1 MKKYFLF
8 ISLFC
13 SYFLIGQNITDALRF
28 SQNDLTGTARF
39 TAMSGAFGALGGDF
53 SAFNLNPAGST
64 VFLNNQAGFTLR
76 SFNVNNK
83 ANYFGTK
90 NSQIESSID
99 LNQAGA
105 VFVFENAGKSDWS
118 KIAIGVNY
126 ENVANFDNSVFSQG
140 TGSNSLGNYF
150 LSYANGIPLNNLQ
163 NNFFEDLTFSE
174 QQGFLG
180 YQGFVVDPI
189 TNTPG
194 NTVYVSNVPS
204 GVNYLQQ
211 NEYVTGGFNG
221 KLTLNGAVKYK
232 DIFSVGLNINT
243 HFVDYR
249 QSTSF
254 YERNDFNATSTTYNI
269 EQLRFS
275 NDLYTYG
282 SGASLQVG
290 TILKPIK
297 ELRIGLAYQ
306 SPTWYRLNDETSQ
319 RLTAVSG
326 NVNETLATDI
336 VDPGVTLIY
345 EPYKVRTAGNFT
357 GSLAYVAGKKGLIS
371 FDYILR
377 NHENISLGPDNNF
390 ANQNA
395 FISNVL
401 KNAAEYRIGGEYK
414 IQKFSLR
421 GGYRFEESP
430 YEDGKTIGNLTGYSG
445 GLGYNFGRTKLD
457 AAYSYSQRF
466 YNQQFFNQGFTDF
479 SSVNTKNHSVSVSL
493 LFEL

>member
-1 MKKYFLF
+1 MKKYILF
-8 ISLFC
+8 VSLF
-13 SYFLIGQNITDALRF
+13 SSSFIIGQNITDALRF

-64 VFLNNQAGFTLR
+64 VFLNNQAGFTVR

-90 NSQIESSID
+90 NSQIESSLDI
-99 LNQAGA
+99 NQAGA
-105 VFVFENAGKSDWS
+105 VFVFESGGESDWS

-150 LSYANGIPLNNLQ
+150 LSYANGIPLDYLQ
-163 NNFFEDLTFSE
+163 NYFFEDLNFAE
-174 QQGFLG
+174 QQAFLG
-180 YQGFVVDPI
+180 YQGFVIDPVSNSPA
-189 TNTPG
+189 NTA
-194 NTVYVSNVPS
+194 YFSNVPS
-204 GVNYLQQ
+204 GVNYIQQ
-211 NEYVTGGFNG
+211 NEYVSSGFNG
-221 KLTLNGAVKYK
+221 KLTLNGAVRYK
-232 DIFSVGLNINT
+232 DLFSVGLNVNT

-254 YERNDFNATSTTYNI
+254 YERNDFTSTSTTYNV

-282 SGASLQVG
+282 SGLSVQVG
-290 TILKPIK
+290 TIIKPTK

-326 NVNETLATDI
+326 NVNEVLAPDY

-345 EPYKVRTAGNFT
+345 EPYRVRTAGNFT

-377 NHENISLGPDNNF
+377 NHENISLRPESDF
-390 ANQNA
+390 ASQNA

-401 KNAAEYRIGGEYK
+401 TNAAEYRIGGEYK

-430 YEDGKTIGNLTGYSG
+430 YKDGKTIGDLTGYSG
-445 GLGYNFGRTKLD
+445 GIGYNFGRTKLD

-466 YNQQFFNQGFTDF
+466 YNQQFFNQGFTDY
-479 SSVNTKNHSVSVSL
+479 SSVNTKNHSISVSL

>member
-1 MKKYFLF
+1 MKKYILF
-8 ISLFC
+8 VSLL
-13 SYFLIGQNITDALRF
+13 SSSLIIGQNITDALRF

-64 VFLNNQAGFTLR
+64 VFLNNQAGFTVR

-90 NSQIESSID
+90 SSQIESSLDI
-99 LNQAGA
+99 NQAGA
-105 VFVFENAGKSDWS
+105 VFVFESTEKSDWS

-126 ENVANFDNSVFSQG
+126 ENVNNFDNSVFSQG
-140 TGSNSLGNYF
+140 IGSNSLGNYF
-150 LSYANGIPLNNLQ
+150 LSYANGIRQDVLQ
-163 NNFFEDLTFSE
+163 NFFFEDLNFAE
-174 QQGFLG
+174 QQAFLG
-180 YQGFVVDPI
+180 YQGFVIDPI
-189 TNTPG
+189 TDTPS
-194 NTVYVSNVPS
+194 NTVYLSNVPN
-204 GVNYLQQ
+204 GVNYFQQ
-211 NEYVTGGFNG
+211 NEYVTNGFNG

-232 DIFSVGLNINT
+232 DIFSVGLNVNT

-254 YERNDFNATSTTYNI
+254 YERNDFNNTTTTYNV

-282 SGASLQVG
+282 SGLSLQVG
-290 TILKPIK
+290 TIIKPTK
-297 ELRIGLAYQ
+297 EIRIGLAYQ
-306 SPTWYRLNDETSQ
+306 SPTWYRLTDETNQ

-326 NVNETLATDI
+326 NVNEVLAPDF
-336 VDPGVTLIY
+336 VDPNITLIY
-345 EPYKVRTAGNFT
+345 EPYRVRTAGNFT

-377 NHENISLGPDNNF
+377 NHGDISLGPNRNF
-390 ANQNA
+390 ADQNA
-395 FISNVL
+395 VISNTL
-401 KNAAEYRIGGEYK
+401 RNAAEYRIGGEYK

-430 YEDGKTIGNLTGYSG
+430 YKNGQTIGDLTGYSG
-445 GLGYNFGRTKLD
+445 GIGYNFGRTKLD
-457 AAYSYSQRF
+457 ASYSYAQRF
-466 YNQQFFNQGFTDF
+466 YRQQFFNQGFTDF
-479 SSVNTKNHSVSVSL
+479 SSVNTKNHSVAVSL